1 MAKHNEIGK
10 DGEFEA
16 KKYLESLKYEIVD
29 VNVRYVYGE
38 IDIVARESMRVG
50 YTYHFVEVKTVARE
64 RSVNGYHP
72 LQNISRE
79 KLNRLRR
86 AVQAYIMGHTEVRNW
101 QFDALCVY
109 LPPEKAPVCEFIPNI
124 VL

>member
-10 DGEFEA
+10 EGEGEA
-16 KKYLESLKYEIVD
+16 KKYLEGLGYEIVD
-29 VNVRYVYGE
+29 INVRYVYGE

-50 YTYHFVEVKTVARE
+50 HKYHFVEVKTVARE
-64 RSVNGYHP
+64 RTVNGYHP

-86 AVQAYIMGHTEVRNW
+86 AVQAYIMGHKDVRNW
-101 QFDALCVY
+101 QFDAVCVY
-109 LPPEKAPVCEFIPNI
+109 LPPGKIAFCDFLENI